1 MTIIR
6 QLPQANGRSIMNIKL
21 FILTT
26 VWILT
31 GVFTSG
37 CIVID
42 LDGCSVTRVKGSGTV
57 VSELRHLPEF
67 REIRLEGMGKAEI
80 TQGSRSAIEV
90 ITDDN
95 ILPSIETEV
104 QNGKLIISHESGRNL
119 RPTRLNYTITVTDLE
134 GISVAGSGQVTCNQ
148 ILVSEDF
155 YAKISGSGDI
165 TLAVETARLESEI
178 SGSGSVYLSGFTD
191 NYDARITGSGDVD
204 AFDLQAIDSSVVI
217 TGSGNCRVS
226 VSDRLQAKITGSGD
240 VLYKGHPRI
249 SRSITGSGK
258 VRDRN

>member
-1 MTIIR
+1 
-6 QLPQANGRSIMNIKL
+6 MNIKL
-21 FILTT
+21 LILTAI
-26 VWILT
+26 WILA

-42 LDGCSVTRVKGSGTV
+42 LDGFSASRIQGSGTV

-67 REIRLEGMGKAEI
+67 RDIRLEGMGKAEI
-80 TQGSRSAIEV
+80 KQGSRSAIEV

-95 ILPSIETEV
+95 VQPSIETEV
-104 QNGKLIISHESGRNL
+104 KNGKLIISHESGRNL
-119 RPTRLNYTITVTDLE
+119 RPTRLNYTITVTDLH
-134 GISVAGSGQVTCNQ
+134 GISVAGSGQVYCHDT
-148 ILVSEDF
+148 LVSEDF

-165 TLAVETARLESEI
+165 TLAVETARLESDI

-191 NYDARITGSGDVD
+191 TYDAKITGSGDVD
-204 AFDLQAIDSSVVI
+204 AFDLQTIASSVVI

-226 VSDRLQAKITGSGD
+226 VSDKLQTKITGSGD
-240 VLYKGHPRI
+240 VLYRGHPRI
-249 SRSITGSGK
+249 RRSITGSGR

>member
-1 MTIIR
+1 
-6 QLPQANGRSIMNIKL
+6 MNIKL

-26 VWILT
+26 VWILA

-42 LDGCSVTRVKGSGTV
+42 LDGCSVSRIQGSGRV

-67 REIRLEGMGKAEI
+67 REIRLEGLGKVEI
-80 TQGSRSAIEV
+80 TPGIRSAIEV

-95 ILPSIETEV
+95 IQPLIATEV
-104 QNGKLIISHESGRNL
+104 RNGKLIISHKSGRNL
-119 RPTRLNYTITVTDLE
+119 RPTRLNYTISVTDLA
-134 GISVAGSGQVTCNQ
+134 GVSVAGSGQVSCRHP
-148 ILVSEDF
+148 LVSEDF
-155 YAKISGSGDI
+155 NAKISGSGDI
-165 TLAVETARLESEI
+165 TLAVETARLESDI

-191 NYDARITGSGDVD
+191 TYDARITGSGDVD
-204 AFDLQAIDSSVVI
+204 AFDLQTITSSVAI

-226 VSDRLQAKITGSGD
+226 VSDKLRAKITGSGD

-249 SRSITGSGK
+249 RRSITGSGK